1 MMRNT
6 LLVLGLLAILIGL
19 VWAAQGAGVFPYPA
33 SSLMIGQTQ
42 WVWYGGAV
50 AVAGLLAVLLSRRL

>member
-1 MMRNT
+1 MR
-6 LLVLGLLAILIGL
+6 LALVILGLLAILIGL

-33 SSLMIGQTQ
+33 SSLMIGQTR

-50 AVAGLLAVLLSRRL
+50 AVAGLLSVLLSRRL

>member
-1 MMRNT
+1 MR
-6 LLVLGLLAILIGL
+6 LALVILGLLAILIGL

-33 SSLMIGQTQ
+33 SSLMIGQTR

-50 AVAGLLAVLLSRRL
+50 AAAGLLALLLSRRL

>member
-1 MMRNT
+1 MR
-6 LLVLGLLAILIGL
+6 LALVILGLLAILIGL

-33 SSLMIGQTQ
+33 SSLMIGQTR

-50 AVAGLLAVLLSRRL
+50 AAAGLLAVLLSRRL